1 MQIDAAK
8 ALSLALSQAINEA
21 ERKNSTTVELLPTLQ
36 QLDDEARAELQAA
49 IDAHSQE

>member
-8 ALSLALSQAINEA
+8 ALSAALIAAIDDAEQAN
-21 ERKNSTTVELLPTLQ
+21 RSTVDLTPQLQ

-49 IDAHSQE
+49 IDARS